1 MDGRPPYPDA
11 SQGTPH
17 LAGAA
22 SLARQ
27 EHQVVLRAR
36 EHATIAGVQ
45 HVASF
50 DEHEIVLKTELG
62 ALKLLGQG
70 LQIKQLNLEQGTF
83 SVEGRIDSLSYDMP
97 QRRGPRPRGAGL
109 GRLFR

>member
-1 MDGRPPYPDA
+1 MDGRPAHPDVRQA
-11 SQGTPH
+11 IPQRP
-17 LAGAA
+17 GAA
-22 SLARQ
+22 DPARR
-27 EHQVVLRAR
+27 EHQIVLRAR

-45 HVASF
+45 HVESF
-50 DEHEIVLKTELG
+50 DEHEVVLKTELG

-83 SVEGRIDSLSYDMP
+83 SVDGRIDSLSYDMP
-97 QRRGPRPRGAGL
+97 RSRGPRPRGLGL